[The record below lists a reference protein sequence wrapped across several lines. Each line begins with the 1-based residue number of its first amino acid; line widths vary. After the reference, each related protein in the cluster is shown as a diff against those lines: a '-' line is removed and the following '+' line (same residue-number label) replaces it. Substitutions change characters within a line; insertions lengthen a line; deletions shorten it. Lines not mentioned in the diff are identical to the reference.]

1 MIDGA
6 TALPYVFVAM
16 VVGIGA
22 ICVVIGFRAR
32 SRPLATDSRP
42 APWGPALWIVVG
54 TAAILVAAILGVSL
68 WLVLILGL
76 AFLPGVVFQVV
87 VFQRK
92 SRDQ

>member
-6 TALPYVFVAM
+6 TALPYVLVAM

-54 TAAILVAAILGVSL
+54 TAAILVAAILGVSW

-76 AFLPGVVFQVV
+76 AFIPSVVFQVV
-87 VFQRK
+87 VFRRK
-92 SRDQ
+92 NRDQ